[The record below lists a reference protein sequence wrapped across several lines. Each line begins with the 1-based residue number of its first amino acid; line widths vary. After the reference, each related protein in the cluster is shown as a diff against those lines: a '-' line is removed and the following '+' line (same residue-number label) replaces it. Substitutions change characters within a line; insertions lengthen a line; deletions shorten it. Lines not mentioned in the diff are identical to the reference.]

1 MHRGNNILIK
11 AYIGRIKGILISL
24 SHIYIERVTRGL
36 PIKNLLTY
44 RQPAILNIFPLN

>member
-1 MHRGNNILIK
+1 MHRGNNILVK

-36 PIKNLLTY
+36 TY
-44 RQPAILNIFPLN
+44 CVTEWCM